1 MALRLASFSLFFLFL
16 ALAGCARRET
26 PADAGIR
33 TQTLLVGNGAEPQDL
48 DPQIVT
54 VLTDQ
59 NIMMALFEGLTAL
72 DEQTTRPVPAAAE
85 RWEESADGLT
95 WTFHLR
101 AGLKWSNGEKLTAG
115 DFVAAWQRALDPR
128 LAAENAWYLYAIKNA
143 EAFNTGKLAD
153 PAMPASSGVEQLGFA
168 APDERTL
175 VLTLEHPVPYLPA
188 LVSLPAWFPV
198 NPRVIEKFGAQARRD
213 TAWTRAGNHVGNG
226 PFRLVEWSPN
236 ARIVAEKNPHHWE
249 AGRTRL
255 ERLVFFPVENPDVE
269 ERNYRAGQLHV
280 TFSLPVDK
288 IAAWRSA
295 GQPGDPGQL
304 RLDPILQT
312 FFLRFNT
319 RQPPLDNPRVRR
331 ALSLAIDRDIL
342 ARTVLQGSRQP
353 ARSLTPPGTGG
364 YLARAVASTDFAA
377 ARQLLAD
384 AGYPGGH
391 GLPSFEIQTR
401 NDDLNPRLAE
411 AMQAMWLR
419 ELGVRTAIAPT
430 EQKIWIQNQ
439 KALSYALT
447 IAAWTADFPDP
458 VTFLGLFTS
467 DSAYNWTGWASAE
480 FDGLL
485 VRAAGALD
493 PAQRYELFQQA
504 EKLLLESAPI
514 APVHFGAQTYL
525 LHPAVKGWVPSL
537 LVFRRYQY
545 LSLQA
550 P

>member
-1 MALRLASFSLFFLFL
+1 MALRRALFTLLCLTF
-16 ALAGCARRET
+16 ALAGCTRRET

-33 TQTLLVGNGAEPQDL
+33 TQTLLLGNGAEPQDL
-48 DPQIVT
+48 DPQVVT

-72 DEQTTRPVPAAAE
+72 DEQTTQPVPAAAE
-85 RWEESADGLT
+85 HWEESTDGLA

-101 AGLKWSNGEKLTAG
+101 AGLKWSNGEPLTAG
-115 DFVAAWQRALDPR
+115 DFVAAWRRALDPK
-128 LAAENAWYLYAIKNA
+128 LAAENAWYLYAVRNA
-143 EAFNTGKLAD
+143 EAFNTGKLTD
-153 PAMPASSGVEQLGFA
+153 PALLGFA
-168 APDERTL
+168 APDDRTV

-198 NPRVIEKFGAQARRD
+198 NPRVLAKFDAHSRRD

-236 ARIVAEKNPHHWE
+236 ARIVVEKNPHHRD
-249 AGRTRL
+249 AAQTKL
-255 ERLVFFPVENPDVE
+255 QQIVFFPVENPDVE
-269 ERNYRAGQLHV
+269 ERNYRAGQLHA

-288 IAAWRSA
+288 IAAWRERA
-295 GQPGDPGQL
+295 AAQL

-319 RQPPLDNPRVRR
+319 RQPPLDNPAVRR

-353 ARSLTPPGTGG
+353 AHSITPPGTGG
-364 YLARAVASTDFAA
+364 YVPRTNVNTDLAT

-384 AGYPGGH
+384 AGYPGGR
-391 GLPSFEIQTR
+391 GLPAFEIQTR
-401 NDDLNPRLAE
+401 NDALNPRLAE
-411 AMQAMWLR
+411 ALQAMWQR
-419 ELGVRTAIAPT
+419 ELGVRTTIAPT

-439 KALSYALT
+439 KTLSYAVTL
-447 IAAWTADFPDP
+447 AAWTADFPDP
-458 VTFLGLFTS
+458 VTFLGLFTG
-467 DSAYNWTGWASAE
+467 DSAYNWTGWHSAE
-480 FDGLL
+480 FDTLL
-485 VRAAGALD
+485 ARAAGTLD
-493 PAQRYELFQQA
+493 QAQRYELFQQA
-504 EKLLLESAPI
+504 EKLLLESAPV
-514 APVHFGAQTYL
+514 APVNFGAQTYL
-525 LHPAVKGWVPSL
+525 LHPAVRGWVPAPL
-537 LVFRRYQY
+537 GFRRYQY

>member
-1 MALRLASFSLFFLFL
+1 MALRRTLFALL
-16 ALAGCARRET
+16 CLLLTLAGCTRRET
-26 PADAGIR
+26 PVDAGIR
-33 TQTLLVGNGAEPQDL
+33 TQTLLIGNGAEPQDL

-85 RWEESADGLT
+85 RWETSADGLT

-101 AGLKWSNGEKLTAG
+101 AGLKWSDGEPLTAG

-128 LAAENAWYLYAIKNA
+128 LAAENAWYLYAVKNA
-143 EAFNTGKLAD
+143 EAFNTGKLAE
-153 PAMPASSGVEQLGFA
+153 PAALGFA
-168 APDERTL
+168 APDEHTI

-198 NPRVIEKFGAQARRD
+198 NPRVIAKFGAQSRRD

-236 ARIVAEKNPHHWE
+236 ARIVVEKNPHHRE
-249 AGRTRL
+249 AAQTKL
-255 ERLVFFPVENPDVE
+255 QQVVFFPVENPDVE

-280 TFSLPVDK
+280 TFNLPVDK
-288 IAAWRSA
+288 ISGWRSA
-295 GQPGDPGQL
+295 GQQNASAQL

-319 RQPPLDNPRVRR
+319 RQSPLDNPAVRR

-353 ARSLTPPGTGG
+353 AHSLTPPGTGG
-364 YLARAVASTDFAA
+364 YVSRTRVHTDLAT
-377 ARQLLAD
+377 ARQLLVD

-391 GLPSFEIQTR
+391 GLPVFEIQTR
-401 NDDLNPRLAE
+401 NDALNPRLAE
-411 AMQAMWLR
+411 ALQAMWQR
-419 ELGVRTAIAPT
+419 ELGIRTTIAPT

-439 KALSYALT
+439 KTLSYAVTL
-447 IAAWTADFPDP
+447 AAWTADFPDP
-458 VTFLGLFTS
+458 VTFLGLFTA
-467 DSAYNWTGWASAE
+467 DSAYNWTGWTNVE
-480 FDGLL
+480 FDALL
-485 VRAAGALD
+485 ARAAVTLD
-493 PAQRYELFQQA
+493 PVQRYELFQQA
-504 EKLLLESAPI
+504 EKLLLESAPVS
-514 APVHFGAQTYL
+514 PVHFGAQTYL
-525 LHPAVKGWVPSL
+525 LHPAVKGWVPAPL
-537 LVFRRYQY
+537 GFRRYQY
-545 LSLQA
+545 LALQTE
-550 P
+550 